1 MLLWY
6 CPRERRSSVINRT
19 QSRLIAQDRE
29 NERRRAQAR
38 DQVLDKKNDNTVSF
52 NDSRRQADTD
62 NEVVAAPVRAQH
74 A

>member
-1 MLLWY
+1 M
-6 CPRERRSSVINRT
+6 INRT

-52 NDSRRQADTD
+52 NDFRKQAET
-62 NEVVAAPVRAQH
+62 NAEVVAAPARAQH